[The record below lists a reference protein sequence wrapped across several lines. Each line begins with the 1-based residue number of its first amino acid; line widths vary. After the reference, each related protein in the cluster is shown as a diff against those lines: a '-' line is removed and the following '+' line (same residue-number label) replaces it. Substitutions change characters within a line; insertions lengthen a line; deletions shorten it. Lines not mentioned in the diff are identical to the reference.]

1 MSVAG
6 DQAAGDQHNGTN
18 ENTLDD
24 VNFNEEF
31 KRRLIENNFDLMNG
45 KTIQVTTDREQIPQ
59 FFVPIDNLEG
69 MKQAVSQDM
78 EQ

>member
-1 MSVAG
+1 
-6 DQAAGDQHNGTN
+6 
-18 ENTLDD
+18 
-24 VNFNEEF
+24 
-31 KRRLIENNFDLMNG
+31 MNG

-59 FFVPIDNLEG
+59 FFAPIDNLEG